1 MFETD
6 TTRMRPGD
14 LSEAVGLLTRLPVA
28 SEGGRGVKAAW
39 AWPVAGALVAAIA
52 GVAGWIALAVGLPP
66 ALASALVL
74 GLMVILTGAM
84 HEDGLADCADGFW
97 GGWAVECRLEIMKDS
112 RIGTYG
118 VIALVLSLLM
128 RWSAIAALAEAG
140 TLIAPLV
147 AAAALS
153 RFPMV
158 ALMWRLPSVRRG
170 RAVRQQR
177 HPRSGYGGAVGLHG
191 RACRSAVRR
200 FCRARGPACGHGRG
214 GVGRMGCTGEDR
226 RADWRC
232 AGSGA
237 AAWRDRRTG
246 RLRGDPDLTRVRGV
260 SRAKHARPSP

>member
-170 RAVRQQR
+170 GLSDSSGIPDRDTVVLSACMAALVGVLFAGFAALVALLAVMAAAALAGWVARVKI
-177 HPRSGYGGAVGLHG
+177 GGQ
-191 RACRSAVRR
+191 
-200 FCRARGPACGHGRG
+200 
-214 GVGRMGCTGEDR
+214 TGDVL
-226 RADWRC
+226 
-232 AGSGA
+232 GA
-237 AAWRDRRTG
+237 AQQLGEIAA
-246 RLRGDPDLTRVRGV
+246 LAVFAAILT
-260 SRAKHARPSP
+260 